1 PQTPQPPHPT
11 WRRRLTPTGVNRPT
25 GPSVHTRKLVEAIDR
40 LLAGRDVTFQYVPA
54 HREDGDHLNA
64 IADQAASDAAVSQAA
79 AGTALG
85 STDMPV
91 PDPAAAAPARR
102 KSAAPR
108 KRTSGSAATG
118 GGSRAIK
125 AKFPGSCPC
134 GKPYAAG
141 DMITKNGSRWGH
153 QACGSLGSVDA

>member
-1 PQTPQPPHPT
+1 AISAMTADTPG
-11 WRRRLTPTGVNRPT
+11 RRGWKRKG
-25 GPSVHTRKLVEAIDR
+25 GTRAAGLRVANGELVWAIDR
-40 LLAGRDVTFQYVPA
+40 VLAGRDVTFQYVPA